1 MEQEQKVES
10 GFMQRLR
17 DRLAEPRLAGID
29 VDSDALIVIHRRIL
43 GEKKMM
49 REVVREIYQTCTDLD
64 RRYLSGTGHRVEL
77 GAGASLLK
85 EFDPDV
91 ITTDIKWARHLDL
104 TIDALAMPFADASVR
119 AFYGIECFHHMPDAG
134 RFFKELART
143 LVPGGGCILIEPYY
157 GPVARL
163 LFKRLFA
170 SEDFDPAQKEWNQAA
185 GPMRGANQALSYVVF
200 TRDRKRFDANH
211 PELSVLLER
220 PLDNYLRYLLSGG
233 LNFRALVPSACAPLL
248 RLCEFALKP
257 IHRVVALH
265 HVIVLRKQPKST
277 GL

>member
-1 MEQEQKVES
+1 MEQEQKVNG
-10 GFMQRLR
+10 GFIQRLR

-29 VDSDALIVIHRRIL
+29 VDSDELIAIHRRIL

-49 REVVREIYQTCTDLD
+49 REVVREVYQTCADLD
-64 RRYLSGTGHRVEL
+64 RRYLSGAGYRVEL
-77 GAGASLLK
+77 GAGASLFK
-85 EFDPDV
+85 DFYPDV

-104 TIDALAMPFADASVR
+104 TIDAQAMPFADASVR
-119 AFYGIECFHHMPDAG
+119 AFYGIECFHHLPDVG
-134 RFFKELART
+134 RFFNELART

-170 SEDFDPAQKEWNQAA
+170 REDFDPAQKEWNQSA

-200 TRDRKRFDANH
+200 TRDRQRFDADY
-211 PELSVLLER
+211 PELSLLLER

-233 LNFRALVPSACAPLL
+233 LNFRALVPGACAPLL
-248 RLCEFALKP
+248 RLCEFGLKP
-257 IHRVVALH
+257 INRVVALH
-265 HVIVLRKQPKST
+265 HVIVLRKNP
-277 GL
+277 